1 MPVPD
6 LDLGDKWV
14 GVIDISNKP
23 EIKTEIL
30 QKGYEALSALETKEL
45 KELLVIWR
53 EQATHLD
60 SICALHL
67 TQPHYEDDLN
77 RATLVLKSKNM
88 LRIDLALH
96 ILEERRKENG
106 EEGEEE
112 EEGEKE
118 PAEAETAE
126 VEDDS

>member
-6 LDLGDKWV
+6 LELGDKWV

-30 QKGYEALSALETKEL
+30 QKGYEALGALKTEEL
-45 KELLVIWR
+45 NELLTTWR
-53 EQATHLD
+53 EQADDLER
-60 SICALHL
+60 ICARHL

-77 RATLVLKSKNM
+77 RAALVLKSKNM

-96 ILEERRKENG
+96 ILEERRIADGVEK
-106 EEGEEE
+106 EGEEDE
-112 EEGEKE
+112 VE
-118 PAEAETAE
+118 AEAE
-126 VEDDS
+126 VEAKS